1 MCWSIELHCTGLAVV
16 PEGAPVHSWL
26 GRPLPT
32 GGEWKQVG
40 RTEIEFEDNAW
51 AIMKDFIRM
60 IIIHSYIS
68 FGSVISR
75 SSSYVVKLYY
85 VLFTDCFCMRH
96 MSHQLP
102 FKQKQINDTLSTD
115 MAGTISHWQEAFHYA
130 VERDFRLHDSQTYYI
145 ILYAMGTEPH
155 Q

>member
-1 MCWSIELHCTGLAVV
+1 MCWSIELHCIGLAVV

-51 AIMKDFIRM
+51 TIMKDFIHM
-60 IIIHSYIS
+60 IIIHFYIS

-75 SSSYVVKLYY
+75 SSSYIVKLYY
-85 VLFTDCFCMRH
+85 LLYWLFLHEAYESPAAIQAKSDQWNFVYWYGRH
-96 MSHQLP
+96 NLP
-102 FKQKQINDTLSTD
+102 L
-115 MAGTISHWQEAFHYA
+115 AGSLPLCSWTRFQVAW
-130 VERDFRLHDSQTYYI
+130 LKTYYKNI
-145 ILYAMGTEPH
+145 ICT
-155 Q
+155 

>member
-1 MCWSIELHCTGLAVV
+1 MCWSIELHCIGLAVV

-51 AIMKDFIRM
+51 TIMKDFIHM
-60 IIIHSYIS
+60 IIIHFYIS

-75 SSSYVVKLYY
+75 SSSYIVKLYY
-85 VLFTDCFCMRH
+85 LLFTDCFCMRH

-102 FKQKQINDTLSTD
+102 FKQNQINETLSTD
-115 MAGTISHWQEAFHYA
+115 IAGTLPS
-130 VERDFRLHDSQTYYI
+130 LPLCS
-145 ILYAMGTEPH
+145 
-155 Q
+155 